1 MLEIVLD
8 SVLSECLSK
17 PSGVILAILAIL
29 YGAHWMRS
37 WLFNIVDKLF
47 PPETALPTLPK
58 PVGHDFRETMR
69 QGILKYPDQAWVIPF
84 QDRTVIL
91 PHSSLESH
99 IKKIPEPNLTLNG
112 NMYKRFF
119 GKYTQVGTDDAE
131 LVSALRFD
139 LTQNVHG
146 LLGEMAEEV
155 AFAFD
160 RLIGPVKTW
169 EAFSTYPTLLQVVAH
184 TSGRVFVGLP
194 LSRDE
199 SWIQASIQHTIG
211 SVQFSD
217 KLREYQS
224 WLRPLVAP
232 FLKERRI
239 MQEIQD
245 RVASHLDPIISKRM
259 AMHAGSEEKSSPQE
273 KVGRMTGW
281 LLGHYG
287 RSAAKL
293 DRSRLVRDH
302 LTLSFA
308 AIHVASMALSHI
320 MHELAARRE
329 YIDILREELEAELA
343 SCPAGLLNSK
353 SLANLAKM
361 DSFIKEVIR
370 LNPSGIVAWTRLATK
385 SIRIPS
391 NQIIPKGTM
400 IAYCNPRFNPT
411 LEPCVN
417 SDEFD
422 GLRFVKLIERD
433 GPQARYKADSLS
445 HDSLNFGYG
454 IHACPGRA
462 FAIAELKLIVVHI
475 IANYD
480 IRLPEG
486 QNKVEAI
493 YWDFQI
499 MPDPNAKLE
508 LRPRKPV

>member
-1 MLEIVLD
+1 
-8 SVLSECLSK
+8 
-17 PSGVILAILAIL
+17 
-29 YGAHWMRS
+29 MRS
-37 WLFNIVDKLF
+37 WLFSIVDKLF
-47 PPETALPTLPK
+47 PLETALPRMPK

-84 QDRTVIL
+84 QDPTVIL

-99 IKKIPEPNLTLNG
+99 VKKIPEPDLTLNG

-131 LVSALRFD
+131 LVSALKFD

-146 LLGEMAEEV
+146 LLGEMTEEV
-155 AFAFD
+155 AFAFN
-160 RLIGPVKTW
+160 RVLGPLKTW
-169 EAFSTYPTLLQVVAH
+169 QAFSTYPTLLQVVAH

-199 SWIQASIQHTIG
+199 AWIQASIQHTIG

-224 WLRPLVAP
+224 WLRPFAAP
-232 FLKERRI
+232 FLKERRV
-239 MQEIQD
+239 MQDIQD
-245 RVASHLDPIISKRM
+245 RVASHLDPIITKRL
-259 AMHAGSEEKSSPQE
+259 AMQAESEEKTSPQ
-273 KVGRMTGW
+273 KHDSQVGRMTGW
-281 LLGHYG
+281 LLGHYEK
-287 RSAAKL
+287 STAKP

-320 MHELAARRE
+320 MHELAARPE
-329 YIDILREELEAELA
+329 YIQILREELETELA
-343 SCPAGLLNSK
+343 SCGGGSLNSK

-361 DSFIKEVIR
+361 DSLIKEAIR

-385 SIRIPS
+385 PIRLPS
-391 NQIIPKGTM
+391 NQVIPKGTM

-411 LEPCVN
+411 LEPCIN

-422 GLRFVKLIERD
+422 GLRFVKLIEKE

-462 FAIAELKLIVVHI
+462 FAIAELKLIVAHI
-475 IANYD
+475 IINYD
-480 IRLPEG
+480 VRLPGG
-486 QNKVEAI
+486 QKKVETI

-508 LRPRKPV
+508 LRPRKLV